1 MAKKGV
7 STIIA
12 VVLAIVLLV
21 VGLVI
26 GLFAAPYVFPEEE
39 VPVEIEYTIGL
50 AIAVSGGYATEGPFR
65 RDAAILAIEHMN
77 DMLEDA
83 GSSVSF
89 VYIHE
94 DSGGTAEGAVEA
106 IEALSAAGC
115 KVVVGPLSSGEVSAI
130 KSYCDDNKIVSISP
144 SSTSP
149 KIALPDDY
157 IFRMCPTDIP
167 QAKALA
173 QLLGELGYTDV
184 AIIGRNDDY
193 GVGIADLFGD
203 LFTTNYGGNVEKLMY
218 TVDLPDYGT
227 EVDTLSATVSTLG
240 VAPTTAVLIIAFDDD
255 GLNIL
260 DHARVDPTL
269 SAVKWFGSE
278 SLKRPSFI
286 PPEAST
292 EVGDFLVA
300 AELTGFFAS
309 PAKGPVTISFE
320 NAYKTRWGKD
330 PTPYSYFAYDA
341 AWVAC
346 LSALTAA
353 TDDGEV
359 VAEVLPEVCEN
370 YLGASGYKK
379 LNENGDVAGAD
390 YTVWKVVLEAGEY
403 QFKDIGIWSFT
414 TEELTFY

>member
-12 VVLAIVLLV
+12 AVLAIVLLV
-21 VGLVI
+21 IGLVI
-26 GLFAAPYVFPEEE
+26 GLFAAPYVIPPEEK
-39 VPVEIEYTIGL
+39 EYTIGL

-65 RDAAILAIEHMN
+65 RDAALLAIEHMN
-77 DMLEDA
+77 DMLEAA
-83 GSSVSF
+83 GSPVSF
-89 VYIHE
+89 AYIHE

-106 IEALSAAGC
+106 IEALYAAGC
-115 KVVVGPLSSGEVSAI
+115 EVVVGPLSSGEVSAI
-130 KSYCDDNKIVSISP
+130 KTYCDDNKIVSISP

-149 KIALPDDY
+149 LIALPNDY

-193 GVGIADLFGD
+193 GVGIADLFED
-203 LFTTNYGGNVEKLMY
+203 LFTGNVEKLMY
-218 TVDLPDYGT
+218 TVDLPDYAT
-227 EVDTLSATVSTLG
+227 EVGILSATVDDLG
-240 VAPTTAVLIIAFDDD
+240 VAATTAVLIIAFDDD

-260 DHARVDPTL
+260 GHARLDPVL
-269 SAVKWFGSE
+269 PNVKWFGSE

-292 EVGDFLVA
+292 EVGDFLVDV
-300 AELTGFFAS
+300 ELTGLFAS
-309 PAKGPVTISFE
+309 PAKGPVTVGFE
-320 NAYKTRWGKD
+320 EAYKTRWGKD
-330 PTPYSYFAYDA
+330 PTPYSYFSYDA

-346 LSALTAA
+346 LSVLTAA
-353 TDDGEV
+353 EYDGETI
-359 VAEVLPEVCEN
+359 AEVLPDVCEN
-370 YLGASGYKK
+370 YLGASGYKM
-379 LNENGDVAGAD
+379 LNENGDCAGAD
-390 YTVWKVVLEAGEY
+390 YVVWRVVGPPDVAEY
-403 QFKDIGIWSFT
+403 AFTDIGIWSFT